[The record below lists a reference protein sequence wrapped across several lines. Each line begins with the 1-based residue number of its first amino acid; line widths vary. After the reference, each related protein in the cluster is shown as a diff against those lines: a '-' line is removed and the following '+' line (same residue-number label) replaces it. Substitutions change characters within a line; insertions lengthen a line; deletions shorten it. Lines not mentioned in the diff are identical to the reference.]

1 MLHGLGVTAESRRP
15 MGRPQIPEA
24 NMPPQ
29 AAGGGVE
36 DASPEEQALYNRVV
50 ALALLALYDEKMMP
64 KTLKFIEQ
72 SSDPVEAVSEVASQ
86 IGMRVFAKAKEDG
99 VDIPGD
105 VLLHAGEEIVEEI
118 IELVET
124 AGLAEFTPEQ
134 AEKAFYATADKFSRA
149 GSELGVYSDDQRQAD
164 KTELDRMADSGEL
177 KSILERIM
185 ADQQGGLG

>member
-1 MLHGLGVTAESRRP
+1 M
-15 MGRPQIPEA
+15 
-24 NMPPQ
+24 
-29 AAGGGVE
+29 
-36 DASPEEQALYNRVV
+36 
-50 ALALLALYDEKMMP
+50 
-64 KTLKFIEQ
+64 
-72 SSDPVEAVSEVASQ
+72 
-86 IGMRVFAKAKEDG
+86 
-99 VDIPGD
+99 
-105 VLLHAGEEIVEEI
+105 EEI

-149 GSELGVYSDDQRQAD
+149 ASELGVYSDDQRQAD

>member
-24 NMPPQ
+24 NIPPQ

-72 SSDPVEAVSEVASQ
+72 SSDPVEAVSAVASQ
-86 IGMRVFAKAKEDG
+86 IGMRVAAKAKEDG
-99 VDIPGD
+99 VDM
-105 VLLHAGEEIVEEI
+105 LER
-118 IELVET
+118 
-124 AGLAEFTPEQ
+124 
-134 AEKAFYATADKFSRA
+134 YATSKREAA
-149 GSELGVYSDDQRQAD
+149 ENGSKRKV
-164 KTELDRMADSGEL
+164 DRRR
-177 KSILERIM
+177 ERM
-185 ADQQGGLG
+185 GK